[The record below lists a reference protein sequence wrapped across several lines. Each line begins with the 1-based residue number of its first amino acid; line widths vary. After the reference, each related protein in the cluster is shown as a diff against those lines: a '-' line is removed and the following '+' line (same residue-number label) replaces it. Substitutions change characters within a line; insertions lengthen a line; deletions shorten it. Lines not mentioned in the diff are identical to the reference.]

1 VATVLLCSE
10 PFIATA
16 AREAVA
22 AGMPDLSRV
31 LVPLD
36 LGRRAVPAGHA
47 GGKEVVAAAISALTS
62 VTADDVGRAVVNE
75 PAGEELD
82 VLDSLEAITALFEE
96 RRWTDGLPIVP
107 PTAERVAA
115 MVAGSGRRGE
125 ELVAVLPPGHGAA
138 TIRRLAVNTVM
149 AGCRPDLMPVVVAA
163 IEAMA
168 DPVFNLN
175 AIQGSTN
182 PVAPLTIV
190 SGPARTRLG
199 FNSGYGCFGPG
210 WRANA
215 TVGRAL
221 RLALINIGG
230 GVPGEKDMAVAG
242 HPGKYTF
249 CVAENEEES
258 PWEPLH
264 VERGF
269 AAGASAVTVVGI
281 SSFINSLRAGPEYL
295 AEAVAFTGSN
305 DYRFGGCPL
314 FALNPL
320 HAAGLARAGWRKPE
334 LKGRIWELSRKRVR
348 EFERRDLLREDL
360 ESLDN
365 KDAWVPVARRPEDLL
380 VIVAGAGGAGGHSL
394 IMPSFGTTR
403 PVTREIAAP

>member
-1 VATVLLCSE
+1 MLLCSE

-36 LGRRAVPAGHA
+36 LGRRSVPAAHA
-47 GGKEVVAAAISALTS
+47 GANQVVAAAISALTS
-62 VTADDVGRAVVNE
+62 VPADDVGRAAVDE
-75 PAGEELD
+75 PADEELE
-82 VLDSLEAITALFEE
+82 VLDSFEAITALFEE

-115 MVAGSGRRGE
+115 MVAGSGRGGD

-138 TIRRLAVNTVM
+138 TIQRLAVNAVM
-149 AGCRPDLMPVVVAA
+149 AGCRPALMPVVVAA

-269 AAGASAVTVVGI
+269 AADASAVTVVGI

-295 AEAVAFTGSN
+295 AEAAAFTGSN

-320 HAAGLARAGWRKPE
+320 HAAGLAKAGLRKPE

-348 EFERRDLLREDL
+348 DFERRDLLREDL

-365 KDAWVPVARRPEDLL
+365 PDAWVPLARRPEDLL

-394 IMPSFGTTR
+394 IMPSFGNTR